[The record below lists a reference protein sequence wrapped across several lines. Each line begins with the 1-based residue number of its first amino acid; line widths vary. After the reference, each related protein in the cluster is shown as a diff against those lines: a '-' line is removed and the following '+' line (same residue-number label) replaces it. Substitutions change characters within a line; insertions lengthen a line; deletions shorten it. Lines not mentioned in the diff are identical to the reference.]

1 MCDVD
6 AVVDAEADDEHVAD
20 ARDDVNVLAQVEAHS

>member
-1 MCDVD
+1 MSDVD

-20 ARDDVNVLAQVEAHS
+20 ARDDVNVLPQVEAHA